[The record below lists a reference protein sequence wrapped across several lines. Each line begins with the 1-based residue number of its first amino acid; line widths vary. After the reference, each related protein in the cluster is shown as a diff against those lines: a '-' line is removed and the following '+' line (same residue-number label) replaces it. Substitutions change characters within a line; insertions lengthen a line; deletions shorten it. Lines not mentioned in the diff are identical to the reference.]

1 MVLLGGDWMRENE
14 RINLK
19 IFFNQRV
26 CVEYEISQIHRN
38 NFLLYCLKDA
48 CCNFYAWKVRF
59 LSQNLILVE
68 KRCRRMQDFKSIFFN
83 FWDIWEKVNT
93 LDTSPLGLA
102 LDSAFE
108 GDKRVVYPRARE
120 VKRSFLIKSG
130 VARRKSFL
138 GSTLTRQSVN
148 DCVRPVN

>member
-1 MVLLGGDWMRENE
+1 M
-14 RINLK
+14 
-19 IFFNQRV
+19 
-26 CVEYEISQIHRN
+26 
-38 NFLLYCLKDA
+38 
-48 CCNFYAWKVRF
+48 
-59 LSQNLILVE
+59 
-68 KRCRRMQDFKSIFFN
+68 
-83 FWDIWEKVNT
+83 NT